1 MCVYEYLL
9 RLVNVPVDPAEDR
22 TVVVAL
28 VSGVEEHR
36 RGALLEV
43 SLTPRAVN
51 IPSGTLD
58 MTTNVFVFET
68 ALVLRDCGIPE
79 REETVEFPGG
89 ESLDTCLVLSN
100 RGGAGALRVG
110 GVEEERWEELLL
122 EVDILPWDTSPLPDP
137 LGEGVNPGLPF
148 LGGGEGGVF
157 DSEGGR
163 CHVVWYDRIEIG
175 INFTRDPRR
184 EVHPRRLL
192 SRVI

>member
-1 MCVYEYLL
+1 MYEYLL

-36 RGALLEV
+36 RGTLLEV
-43 SLTPRAVN
+43 SLTARAVN

-68 ALVLRDCGIPE
+68 ALVLGDCGIPE

-110 GVEEERWEELLL
+110 GVEEEGREELLL
-122 EVDILPWDTSPLPDP
+122 EVDILPWDTTPLPDP

-157 DSEGGR
+157 DSEGGS
-163 CHVVWYDRIEIG
+163 CHVVG
-175 INFTRDPRR
+175 MTG
-184 EVHPRRLL
+184 
-192 SRVI
+192 